1 MLASESTSV
10 GPVFQAGLSFHEHA
24 KSDTLNLCGSNVL
37 ERIMKSPV
45 ADTPL
50 ITVELDEIEI
60 DLCPVSGGIWLDQGE
75 LELLFDDPHAA
86 AALLAEAEPVTGA
99 GNRKLACPVSG
110 QEMAAR
116 RLGKE
121 PPVVVDISPHGIW
134 FDKGELDTI
143 LMSAGATERVE
154 HLRAFLH
161 GFFRHEQKEQA
172 NHAE

>member
-1 MLASESTSV
+1 M
-10 GPVFQAGLSFHEHA
+10 
-24 KSDTLNLCGSNVL
+24 N
-37 ERIMKSPV
+37 SPV

-60 DLCPVSGGIWLDQGE
+60 DVCPVSGGIWLDQGE

-86 AALLAEAEPVTGA
+86 TAMLNEAQAVAGAAD
-99 GNRKLACPVSG
+99 RKLSCPVSG
-110 QEMAAR
+110 QAMTAY
-116 RLGKE
+116 RLGE
-121 PPVVVDISPHGIW
+121 NPPVVVDCSPYGIW

-143 LMSAGATERVE
+143 LKSAGASKRVE

-161 GFFRHEQKEQA
+161 SFFRHEQKEQA